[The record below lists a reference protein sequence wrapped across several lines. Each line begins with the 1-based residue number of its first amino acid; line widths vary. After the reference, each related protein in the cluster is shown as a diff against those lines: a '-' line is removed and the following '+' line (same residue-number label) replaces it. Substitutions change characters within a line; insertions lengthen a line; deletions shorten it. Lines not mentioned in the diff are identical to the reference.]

1 MEHLFSFSG
10 RARRLELWITNIV
23 ISLMSYGLEMLYM
36 TTDLSPV
43 IVVIVSVLIFWV
55 ALAVGTRRCH
65 DLGHNALW
73 QFIPFYVIWMLFVEG
88 QSGTNEYGPNPK

>member
-10 RARRLELWITNIV
+10 RAWRLELWITNIV

-88 QSGTNEYGPNPK
+88 QSGTN